1 MAQWKYD
8 VKELLCRYRL
18 RQSAVETLPL
28 ELMRLEL
35 ESDGL
40 RAAASDTTPVQGGGT
55 VIEDRMLS
63 NITRRENTARA
74 LDEARLEVERL
85 EIALAEL
92 SADERRVLDL
102 MYIDRQRGS
111 VERLREELGLE
122 DERSVYKRADRAL
135 RKLTIAL
142 YGREER

>member
-8 VKELLCRYRL
+8 VKELLTRYRL

-28 ELMRLEL
+28 ELRRLEL
-35 ESDGL
+35 ESDG

-74 LDEARLEVERL
+74 LNEARLEVERL
-85 EIALAEL
+85 EAALGEL
-92 SADERRVLDL
+92 TADEYRALEL

>member
-8 VKELLCRYRL
+8 VKELLTRYRL

-28 ELMRLEL
+28 ELRRLEL

-74 LDEARLEVERL
+74 LNEARLEVERL
-85 EIALAEL
+85 EAALGEL
-92 SADERRVLDL
+92 AADERRVLDL